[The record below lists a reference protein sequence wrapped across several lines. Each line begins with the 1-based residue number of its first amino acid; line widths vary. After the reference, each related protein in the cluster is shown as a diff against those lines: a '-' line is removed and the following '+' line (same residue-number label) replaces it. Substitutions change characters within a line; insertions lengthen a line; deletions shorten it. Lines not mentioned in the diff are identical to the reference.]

1 MSKLAVSA
9 AYLCTFSYNSLDAI
23 VAYLI
28 NVGNIPLYQI
38 ICFRNVRI
46 FELLSPTRQLTTS
59 QLYVS
64 DMYYIYDIRVNPISS
79 LDHLLFGNGF
89 G

>member
-28 NVGNIPLYQI
+28 NIGHIPIYQI
-38 ICFRNVRI
+38 ICFRNV
-46 FELLSPTRQLTTS
+46 
-59 QLYVS
+59 
-64 DMYYIYDIRVNPISS
+64 S
-79 LDHLLFGNGF
+79 LGAFGE
-89 G
+89 